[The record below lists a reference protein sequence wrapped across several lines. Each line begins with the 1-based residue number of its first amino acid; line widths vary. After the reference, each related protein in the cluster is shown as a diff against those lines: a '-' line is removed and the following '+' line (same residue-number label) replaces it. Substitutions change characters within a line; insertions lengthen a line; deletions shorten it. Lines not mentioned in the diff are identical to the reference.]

1 MMLKKDDKKESKSI
15 GRFEATRCKFE
26 KFGRQCRLT
35 GTSSSSNGEEA
46 RFYCSFHNDV
56 LTMSDE
62 LNTYSEFEQ
71 WHKDFLKHYPLGQ
84 YGNAVYT
91 KDGDFTGY
99 RGGDFHDD
107 NTKKLWAMMGNS

>member
-1 MMLKKDDKKESKSI
+1 MLRKDDRKESKGI
-15 GRFEATRCKFE
+15 GKFQATRCKFE

-56 LTMSDE
+56 LTMSDD
-62 LNTYSEFEQ
+62 LNTFSEFEK
-71 WHKDFLKHYPLGQ
+71 WHKDFLIHYPLGV

-91 KDGDFTGY
+91 KDGTFTGY
-99 RGGDFHDD
+99 KGGDFHDD
-107 NTKKLWAMMGNS
+107 NTKKLWAMMGNA